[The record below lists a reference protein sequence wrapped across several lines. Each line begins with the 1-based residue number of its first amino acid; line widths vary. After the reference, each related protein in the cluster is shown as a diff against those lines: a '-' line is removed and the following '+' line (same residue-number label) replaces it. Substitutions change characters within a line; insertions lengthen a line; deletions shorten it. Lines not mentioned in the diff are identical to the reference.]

1 MPNLNIFGPHLS
13 RMAFPHLPV
22 DTVRPSHFP
31 VTLALTAL
39 CGEGEKKS
47 LCCEHSLT
55 FPDISWTNYTTNN

>member
-22 DTVRPSHFP
+22 DTVRSSHFP

-39 CGEGEKKS
+39 CGEGEKKKS
-47 LCCEHSLT
+47 VLWT
-55 FPDISWTNYTTNN
+55 QFDISWHFMN